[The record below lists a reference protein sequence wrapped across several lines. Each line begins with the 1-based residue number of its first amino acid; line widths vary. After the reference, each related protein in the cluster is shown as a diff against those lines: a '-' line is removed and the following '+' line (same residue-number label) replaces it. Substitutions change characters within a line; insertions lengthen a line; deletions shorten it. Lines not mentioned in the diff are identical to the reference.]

1 MGMKTTRQERPK
13 PMAAQINIILKNLYN
28 FSPVKAIEKLGLTLK
43 ARRRGYDNRTLLNM
57 LLIAT
62 FLGQSLE
69 SIARFLKEI
78 GAKTAVSADN
88 LLRIIKRMTL
98 DAIEMM
104 INSILRDIVR
114 QVWWKKRKAIIAI
127 DLTDE
132 LYYGEKGKHVLKT
145 KPRRGTHK
153 AFRFLICSIVS
164 KHGKFPI
171 YVHIMREDEKLY
183 EALKNAIRN
192 AKRIVNI
199 GTILLDRGFFSVKML
214 KMLRGMRYPFIMA
227 VPATSKLKEMFE
239 KVKKKVFRHT
249 FRSKRYGTFTATI
262 VVRVDEKKE
271 PVFYAVYSEEMVRKP
286 SDVHYAYRKRWRV
299 EINNKMVKLHMA
311 KTSSP
316 DPRVRLFLFGFSCL
330 VYSIW
335 LASRFKMNKSALSR
349 IGIPLTN
356 NYYSVWSLT
365 VAFQSI
371 IALL

>member
-1 MGMKTTRQERPK
+1 
-13 PMAAQINIILKNLYN
+13 MAAQINIIQKNLYN
-28 FSPVKAIEKLGLTLK
+28 LSPIKTIEKIGLKLK
-43 ARRRGYDNRTLLNM
+43 ARKRGYENKTLLNV

-69 SIARFLKEI
+69 TTTRFLREI
-78 GAKTAVSADN
+78 GAKEAVSADN
-88 LLRIIKRMTL
+88 ILRIIKRMTL

-104 INSILRDIVR
+104 INSMLREIVR
-114 QVWWKKRKAIIAI
+114 QVWWRKRKTIIAI

-132 LYYGEKGKHVLKT
+132 LYYGTKGRHVLKT
-145 KPRRGTHK
+145 KPRKGTHK
-153 AFRFLICSIVS
+153 AFRFLVCSIAS
-164 KHGKFPI
+164 KHGKFPV
-171 YVHIMREDEKLY
+171 YVHIMRENEKLHK
-183 EALKNAIRN
+183 ALKNTIRN
-192 AKRIVNI
+192 VRRIVNI
-199 GTILLDRGFFSVKML
+199 GMILLDRGFFSVRIL

-227 VPATSKLKEMFE
+227 VPATRKLKEKFE
-239 KVKKKVFRHT
+239 EVGKKVFKHT
-249 FRSKRYGTFTATI
+249 FKSDRYGTFTATI
-262 VVRVDEKKE
+262 VVRVDEKKK

-311 KTSSP
+311 RTSSP

-335 LASRFKMNKSALSR
+335 LTSRFKMNKSALSR